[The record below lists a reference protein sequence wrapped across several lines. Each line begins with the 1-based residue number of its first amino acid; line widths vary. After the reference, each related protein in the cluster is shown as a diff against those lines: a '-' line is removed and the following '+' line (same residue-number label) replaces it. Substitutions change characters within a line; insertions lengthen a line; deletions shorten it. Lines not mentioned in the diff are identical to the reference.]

1 MPFLDF
7 SGTINQEKIKSVKIQ
22 GLPILI
28 FTLLEEIEDISG
40 E

>member
-7 SGTINQEKIKSVKIQ
+7 SGSINLEWIKSVKIQ
-22 GLPILI
+22 DLPTLIL
-28 FTLLEEIEDISG
+28 TPLEEIEDISG

>member
-7 SGTINQEKIKSVKIQ
+7 SGSINLEYIKSVNIQ
-22 GLPILI
+22 DLPFL
-28 FTLLEEIEDISG
+28 FLTLLEEIEEISG